1 MFINDCGYV
10 MPEFFNV
17 TDINVVMQ
25 CDHCGN
31 RASFIIRADY
41 TDLRDAADGYHYTEK
56 TLTTW
61 YIMQCQTCFRPTF
74 AESSKIVNGDLN
86 KMIVGPF
93 TAILYPAER
102 TLLADLPEAIEKKY
116 KEALLVRNIS
126 PSSCAVLV
134 RKILEAICEHENAQ
148 GRVLAEKLRDLANS
162 GRIPQTLADVAT
174 HLKQLGNL
182 GAHINEDDVTQED
195 VPVILDFVELLL
207 DYLYVAPMKIEA
219 VRRRL
224 GR

>member
-1 MFINDCGYV
+1 
-10 MPEFFNV
+10 MPEFFNI

-31 RASFIIRADY
+31 RATFVIRAEY
-41 TDLRDAADGYHYTEK
+41 TDFRDAADGYHYTEK
-56 TLTTW
+56 AYTTW

-74 AESSKIVNGDLN
+74 LESSKIVNGDLN
-86 KMIVGPF
+86 KTIIGPF

-102 TLLADLPEAIEKKY
+102 KPLADLPEAIEKKY

-126 PSSCAVLV
+126 PSSCAVLI
-134 RKILEAICEHENAQ
+134 RKILEAICEYENAH
-148 GRVLAEKLRDLANS
+148 GRVLADKLRDLANS
-162 GRIPQTLADVAT
+162 GRIPQPLADVAT

-182 GAHINEDDVTQED
+182 GAHFNEDEVTKDD
-195 VPVILDFVELLL
+195 VPIILDFVELLL
-207 DYLYVAPMKIEA
+207 EYLYVAPMKIEA
-219 VRRRL
+219 VRRKL